1 MESDNRL
8 GFILCAVFAA
18 SVFLNSC
25 SGLVGVGTA
34 LGVAAV
40 QERSVKGRAI
50 DLQIEAL
57 ILKDF
62 LARGLKMTTAIGVE
76 VYDGRVLLTG
86 LTKDT
91 NVSDEAVRIAWKT
104 RGVKKVINEIKLE
117 KASTIADFA
126 HDTWIT
132 TKLKSRM
139 TFDKNILAI
148 NYLVETVNRSVY
160 LLGVAQ
166 DAEELKRV
174 VGHAS
179 LIDRVREVVY
189 DHVRIKGKQYDN
201 D

>member
-1 MESDNRL
+1 MSNTRVGL
-8 GFILCAVFAA
+8 TLFAVFAA
-18 SVFLNSC
+18 SIFLNSC
-25 SGLVGVGTA
+25 SALVGVGTA
-34 LGVAAV
+34 VGVAAV
-40 QERSVKGRAI
+40 QERGVKGRAT

-91 NVSDEAVRIAWKT
+91 DVSDEAVRIAWKT
-104 RGVKKVINEIKLE
+104 RGVKKVINEIQLE
-117 KASTIADFA
+117 KAGTITDFA

-139 TFDKNILAI
+139 TFDKNIIAV

-166 DAEELKRV
+166 DAGELRRV
-174 VGHAS
+174 VAHS
-179 LIDRVREVVY
+179 RSIDRVRDVIY
-189 DHVRIKGKQYDN
+189 NHVRIKGEVYDK

>member
-1 MESDNRL
+1 MSSIRVGLILIAVLATSIVL
-8 GFILCAVFAA
+8 G
-18 SVFLNSC
+18 SC
-25 SGLVGVGTA
+25 SALVGVGTTV
-34 LGVAAV
+34 GVAAV
-40 QERSVKGRAI
+40 QERGVKGRAT

-62 LARGLKMTTAIGVE
+62 LARGLKMTTTIGVE

-91 NVSDEAVRIAWKT
+91 NVSDEAVRVAWKT

-117 KASTIADFA
+117 KAGTIADFA

-179 LIDRVREVVY
+179 SIDRVREVVY
-189 DHVRIKGKQYDN
+189 DHVRIKGKAYDN

>member
-1 MESDNRL
+1 MSNTRVGL
-8 GFILCAVFAA
+8 ILFAMLA
-18 SVFLNSC
+18 APIFLSSC
-25 SGLVGVGTA
+25 SALVGVGSA
-34 LGVAAV
+34 VGVAAV
-40 QERSVKGRAI
+40 QERGIKGRAT

-62 LARGLKMTTAIGVE
+62 LERGFKMTSAIGVE

-86 LTKDT
+86 LTKNT
-91 NVSDEAVRIAWKT
+91 QVSDEAVRIAWKT
-104 RGVKKVINEIKLE
+104 RGVKKVINEIQLE
-117 KASTIADFA
+117 KVGTIADFA

-139 TFDKNILAI
+139 TFDKNIIAV

-160 LLGVAQ
+160 LLGIAQ
-166 DAEELKRV
+166 DAGELRRV

-179 LIDRVREVVY
+179 SIDGVRDVIS
-189 DHVRIKGKQYDN
+189 DHVRIKGKVYDK

>member
-1 MESDNRL
+1 MSNIRV
-8 GFILCAVFAA
+8 GFILFAVLAA
-18 SVFLNSC
+18 SVSLSSC
-25 SGLVGVGTA
+25 STLVGVGTA
-34 LGVAAV
+34 VGVAAV
-40 QERSVKGRAI
+40 QERGVRGRAA
-50 DLQIEAL
+50 DLKIEAL

-62 LARGLKMTTAIGVE
+62 LARGLKMTTVIGVE

-117 KASTIADFA
+117 KAGTIADFA

-132 TKLKSRM
+132 TKLKSRI
-139 TFDKNILAI
+139 TFDKNIMAV

-166 DAEELKRV
+166 DAKELKRV

-179 LIDRVREVVY
+179 SIDRVRDVVY
-189 DHVRIKGKQYDN
+189 DHVRIKGQVYDK

>member
-1 MESDNRL
+1 MSSIRVGL
-8 GFILCAVFAA
+8 ILFAVLVT
-18 SVFLNSC
+18 SIFLSSC
-25 SGLVGVGTA
+25 SALVGVGTA
-34 LGVAAV
+34 VGVAAV
-40 QERSVKGRAI
+40 QERGVKGRAT

-117 KASTIADFA
+117 KAGTIADFA
-126 HDTWIT
+126 HDAWIT
-132 TKLKSRM
+132 TKLKSRI
-139 TFDKNILAI
+139 TFDKTIMAV
-148 NYLVETVNRSVY
+148 NYLVETVNRRVY

-166 DAEELKRV
+166 DAGELRRV
-174 VGHAS
+174 VAHS
-179 LIDRVREVVY
+179 RSIDRVRDVIY
-189 DHVRIKGKQYDN
+189 NHVRIKGEVYDK

>member
-1 MESDNRL
+1 M
-8 GFILCAVFAA
+8 
-18 SVFLNSC
+18 
-25 SGLVGVGTA
+25 VGVGSA
-34 LGVAAV
+34 VGVVAV
-40 QERSVKGRAI
+40 QERGVKGGAK
-50 DLQIEAL
+50 DLQIKAL
-57 ILKDF
+57 IVKDF

-91 NVSDEAVRIAWKT
+91 DVSDEAVRIAWKT

-117 KASTIADFA
+117 KASTVADFA

-189 DHVRIKGKQYDN
+189 DHVRIKGKVYDN

>member
-1 MESDNRL
+1 MSNIRV
-8 GFILCAVFAA
+8 GFILFAVLAA
-18 SVFLNSC
+18 SVSLSSC
-25 SGLVGVGTA
+25 STLVGVGTA
-34 LGVAAV
+34 VGVAAV
-40 QERSVKGRAI
+40 QERGVRGRAA
-50 DLQIEAL
+50 DLKIEAL

-62 LARGLKMTTAIGVE
+62 LARGLKMTTVIGVE

-91 NVSDEAVRIAWKT
+91 KVSDEAVRIAWKT

-117 KASTIADFA
+117 KAGTIADFA

-166 DAEELKRV
+166 DPGELGRV
-174 VGHAS
+174 VSHARS
-179 LIDRVREVVY
+179 IDRVRDVIY
-189 DHVRIKGKQYDN
+189 DHVRIKGKVYDK

>member
-1 MESDNRL
+1 MGNTRVGL
-8 GFILCAVFAA
+8 ILFAVLAA
-18 SVFLNSC
+18 SVLSSC
-25 SGLVGVGTA
+25 SALVGVGTA
-34 LGVAAV
+34 VGVAAV
-40 QERSVKGRAI
+40 QERGIKGRAT

-62 LARGLKMTTAIGVE
+62 LARGFKMTSAIGVE

-91 NVSDEAVRIAWKT
+91 KVSDEAVRIAWKT
-104 RGVKKVINEIKLE
+104 RGVKKVINEIQLE
-117 KASTIADFA
+117 KAGTIADFA
-126 HDTWIT
+126 HDAWIT

-139 TFDKNILAI
+139 TFDKNIIAV

-160 LLGVAQ
+160 LLGIAQ
-166 DAEELKRV
+166 DAGELRRV

-179 LIDRVREVVY
+179 SIDRVRDVIS
-189 DHVRIKGKQYDN
+189 DHVRIKGKVYDK

>member
-1 MESDNRL
+1 MSNTRA
-8 GFILCAVFAA
+8 GVILFAA
-18 SVFLNSC
+18 LLASMFLSSC
-25 SGLVGVGTA
+25 SAVVGVGSA
-34 LGVAAV
+34 VGVVAV
-40 QERSVKGRAI
+40 QERGVKGGAK
-50 DLQIEAL
+50 DLQIKAL
-57 ILKDF
+57 IVKDF

-91 NVSDEAVRIAWKT
+91 DVSDEAVRIAWKT

-117 KASTIADFA
+117 KAGTIADFA

-139 TFDKNILAI
+139 TFDKNILAL

-174 VGHAS
+174 IGHAS
-179 LIDRVREVVY
+179 SIDRVRDVVY
-189 DHVRIKGKQYDN
+189 SHVRIKGKVYDK

>member
-1 MESDNRL
+1 MSNIRVGL
-8 GFILCAVFAA
+8 ILFWMLAA
-18 SVFLNSC
+18 SVFLSSC
-25 SGLVGVGTA
+25 SAIVGVGA
-34 LGVAAV
+34 AVGVAAV
-40 QERSVKGRAI
+40 QERGVKGRAT

-139 TFDKNILAI
+139 TFDKNILVISFLYYARGLSFYI
-148 NYLVETVNRSVY
+148 AQKLKP
-160 LLGVAQ
+160 LLPMRHLNH
-166 DAEELKRV
+166 DK
-174 VGHAS
+174 
-179 LIDRVREVVY
+179 
-189 DHVRIKGKQYDN
+189 
-201 D
+201 

>member
-1 MESDNRL
+1 
-8 GFILCAVFAA
+8 
-18 SVFLNSC
+18 
-25 SGLVGVGTA
+25 
-34 LGVAAV
+34 
-40 QERSVKGRAI
+40 
-50 DLQIEAL
+50 
-57 ILKDF
+57 
-62 LARGLKMTTAIGVE
+62 MTTAIGVE

-179 LIDRVREVVY
+179 SIDRVREVVY
-189 DHVRIKGKQYDN
+189 DHVRIKGKAYYN

>member
-1 MESDNRL
+1 MSNTRVGL
-8 GFILCAVFAA
+8 TLFAVFAA

-25 SGLVGVGTA
+25 SALVGVGTA
-34 LGVAAV
+34 VGVAAV
-40 QERSVKGRAI
+40 QERGLKGRAI
-50 DLQIEAL
+50 DLNIEAL

-76 VYDGRVLLTG
+76 VYDGRGLLTG

-117 KASTIADFA
+117 KAGTIADFA

-148 NYLVETVNRSVY
+148 NYLVETVNRSIY

-166 DAEELKRV
+166 DAKELKRV

-179 LIDRVREVVY
+179 SIDRVRDVVY
-189 DHVRIKGKQYDN
+189 DHVRIKGQVYDK

>member
-1 MESDNRL
+1 MSKTRVGL
-8 GFILCAVFAA
+8 TLFAVFAA

-25 SGLVGVGTA
+25 SALVGVGTA
-34 LGVAAV
+34 VGVAAV
-40 QERSVKGRAI
+40 QERGVKGRAT

-57 ILKDF
+57 ILKDL
-62 LARGLKMTTAIGVE
+62 LARSLKMTTAIGVE

-86 LTKDT
+86 LTKNT
-91 NVSDEAVRIAWKT
+91 NVSDQAVRIAWKT
-104 RGVKKVINEIKLE
+104 RGVKKVMNEIKLE
-117 KASTIADFA
+117 KAGTIADFA

-139 TFDKNILAI
+139 TFDKNILAL

-179 LIDRVREVVY
+179 SIDRVRDVVY
-189 DHVRIKGKQYDN
+189 NHVRIKGKVYDK

>member
-1 MESDNRL
+1 MSNTRA
-8 GFILCAVFAA
+8 GVILFAA
-18 SVFLNSC
+18 LLASMFLSSC
-25 SGLVGVGTA
+25 SAVVGVGSA
-34 LGVAAV
+34 VGVVAV
-40 QERSVKGRAI
+40 QERGVKGGAK
-50 DLQIEAL
+50 DLQIKAL
-57 ILKDF
+57 IVKDF

-91 NVSDEAVRIAWKT
+91 DVSDEAVRIAWKT

-117 KASTIADFA
+117 KAGTIADFA

-139 TFDKNILAI
+139 TFDKNILAL

-174 VGHAS
+174 IGHAS
-179 LIDRVREVVY
+179 SIDRVRDVVY
-189 DHVRIKGKQYDN
+189 GHVRIKGKVYDK

>member
-1 MESDNRL
+1 MSSMRVGL
-8 GFILCAVFAA
+8 ILFALLA
-18 SVFLNSC
+18 TSIFLSSC
-25 SGLVGVGTA
+25 SALVGAGAAV
-34 LGVAAV
+34 GVAAV
-40 QERSVKGRAI
+40 QERGVKGRAT

-117 KASTIADFA
+117 KTGTIADFA

-166 DAEELKRV
+166 DAGELKRV

-179 LIDRVREVVY
+179 SIDRVREVVY
-189 DHVRIKGKQYDN
+189 DHVRIKGKAYDN

>member
-1 MESDNRL
+1 MSNTRL
-8 GFILCAVFAA
+8 GLILFGVLVT
-18 SVFLNSC
+18 SLFLSSC
-25 SGLVGVGTA
+25 SAVVGVGTA
-34 LGVAAV
+34 VGVAAV
-40 QERSVKGRAI
+40 QERGVKGGAK

-91 NVSDEAVRIAWKT
+91 DVSDEAVRIAWKT
-104 RGVKKVINEIKLE
+104 RGVKKVINEIQLE
-117 KASTIADFA
+117 KAGTITDFA

-139 TFDKNILAI
+139 TFDKNILAL
-148 NYLVETVNRSVY
+148 NYLVETVNRRVY

-166 DAEELKRV
+166 DVEELKRV
-174 VGHAS
+174 IGHAS
-179 LIDRVREVVY
+179 SIDRVRDVVY
-189 DHVRIKGKQYDN
+189 GHVRIKGKVYDK